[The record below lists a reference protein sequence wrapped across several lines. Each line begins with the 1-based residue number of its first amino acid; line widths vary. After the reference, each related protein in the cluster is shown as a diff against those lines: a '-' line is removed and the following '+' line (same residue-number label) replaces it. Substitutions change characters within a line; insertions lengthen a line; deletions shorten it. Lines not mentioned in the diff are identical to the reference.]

1 VLRTFLLTA
10 LALVAFAANSILCR
24 LALRGE
30 AIDPASFSAI
40 RLAAGALTLGL
51 LVRWSSGPVT
61 TARGSAWLSA
71 GWLFLYAIPFAFAY
85 VNLDVGTGALLLFGA
100 VQVTMLVVA
109 SARGQH
115 PRLLQWVGL
124 VAAMAGLIYLVRPGL
139 SAPDPIRALL
149 MIVAGVAWGVYS
161 LRGHGSAAPLRD
173 TAQNFI
179 RAVPLAIAVCLLTW
193 PLPIPQPLG
202 ILWAGL
208 SGALASGIG
217 YALWYTALGTLSTV
231 TAAVVQLAV
240 PILAALGGVLLL
252 GEHVTTR
259 LAIAALLVLSGIG
272 LTILN
277 RPGVPPAE
285 RA

>member
-1 VLRTFLLTA
+1 VLRTFLFTA
-10 LALVAFAANSILCR
+10 LALVAFAANSLLCR

-40 RLAAGALTLGL
+40 RLAAGALTLSL
-51 LVRWSSGPVT
+51 LVQWTEAPSEAP
-61 TARGSAWLSA
+61 RGSPWAS
-71 GWLFLYAIPFAFAY
+71 GVWLFLYAIPFSFAY
-85 VNLDVGTGALLLFGA
+85 VNLGVGTGALLLFGA

-109 SARGQH
+109 IARGQH
-115 PRLLQWVGL
+115 PRPLQWVGL

-139 SAPDPIRALL
+139 SAPDPIRAVL
-149 MIVAGVAWGVYS
+149 MVLAGVAWGLYS
-161 LRGHGSAAPLRD
+161 LRGHGSMAPLRE

-179 RAVPLAIAVCLLTW
+179 RAVPLAITVCLLTW
-193 PLPIPQPLG
+193 PLPIPQPVG
-202 ILWAGL
+202 ILWATL

-217 YALWYTALGTLSTV
+217 YALWYTALGKLTTV

-240 PILAALGGVLLL
+240 PILAALGGVMLL

-259 LAIAALLVLSGIG
+259 LAVAALLVLSGIG
-272 LTILN
+272 LTILY